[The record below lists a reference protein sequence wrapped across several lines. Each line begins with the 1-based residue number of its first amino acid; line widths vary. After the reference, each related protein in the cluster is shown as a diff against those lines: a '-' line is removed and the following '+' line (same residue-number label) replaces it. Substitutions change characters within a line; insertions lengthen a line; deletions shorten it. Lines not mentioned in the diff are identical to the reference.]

1 MNNCKYTQNNKE
13 LIFNNCRQKAFLS
26 FEKTLDSLYGKDNI
40 TEIEFQKE
48 WLKNLEQEENVIADG
63 WYNPPPYGMAVL
75 FGDRVSFDS
84 LRNEDNW
91 PKDII
96 IDWKKDL
103 MYAYCSP
110 VDKQTGII
118 GDMSITLYF
127 GKDKRILNHMN
138 NCHKAV
144 KEIFDNLNNIK
155 DSYSLFDLSERIF
168 EKHKLKNCVVSK
180 TDNTPLDLGHTFPRW
195 ENVKDKLE
203 DEDIKMISKSRK
215 FINKNTNWEIKENMQ
230 FTIEPQLI
238 STEDTSLPQI
248 SQHYLIQKNSDDYI
262 ICNDIDEII
271 QKTLKF

>member
-1 MNNCKYTQNNKE
+1 MNKCKYTLNHKE
-13 LIFNNCRQKAFLS
+13 LIFNECRQKAYVS
-26 FEKTLDSLYGKDNI
+26 FKKTLNNIYGKDNI
-40 TEIEFQKE
+40 TEEVFQKE
-48 WLKNLEQEENVIADG
+48 WFNNLEQEENIIADG
-63 WYNPPPYGMAVL
+63 WYNPPKYGMAVL
-75 FGDRVSFDS
+75 FGSRVSFDS

-96 IDWKKDL
+96 IDWKNDM

-127 GKDKRILNHMN
+127 GKDKKILNHMY

-144 KEIFDNLNNIK
+144 NEIFDNLNQIK
-155 DSYSLFDLSERIF
+155 DSYNLFCMSEDIF
-168 EKHKLKNCVVSK
+168 EKHNLKNCIISK

-195 ENVKDKLE
+195 QRIKEKLE
-203 DEDIKMISKSRK
+203 DEDIKIISKSRQ

-238 STEDTSLPQI
+238 STVDSSLPQI
-248 SQHYLIQKNSDDYI
+248 SQHYLIKKDSDGYI
-262 ICNDIDEII
+262 ICNDIDEIL